1 MMSDKEKEERLN
13 NTILILKDVL
23 EKNNKKDSEEYERI
37 QKLLKK
43 RKLK

>member
-1 MMSDKEKEERLN
+1 MSNKEKEERLN

-23 EKNNKKDSEEYERI
+23 EKSNKKDSEEYERI

-43 RKLK
+43 RKVK

>member
-1 MMSDKEKEERLN
+1 MSDKEKEERLN

-23 EKNNKKDSEEYERI
+23 EKSNKKDSEEYERI

>member
-43 RKLK
+43 RKVK

>member
-1 MMSDKEKEERLN
+1 MSDKEKEERLN

-23 EKNNKKDSEEYERI
+23 EKSNKKDSEEYERI

-43 RKLK
+43 RKVK

>member
-1 MMSDKEKEERLN
+1 MSDKEKEERLN

>member
-23 EKNNKKDSEEYERI
+23 EKSNKKDSEEYERI

>member
-1 MMSDKEKEERLN
+1 MSDKEKEERLN

-23 EKNNKKDSEEYERI
+23 EKSNKKDGEEYERI

>member
-13 NTILILKDVL
+13 NTILIIKDVL
-23 EKNNKKDSEEYERI
+23 EKSNKKDSEEYERI

-43 RKLK
+43 VNKK

>member
-23 EKNNKKDSEEYERI
+23 EKSNKKDSEEYERI

-43 RKLK
+43 RKVK